1 MKGREVHMNLVLK
14 ATLLALTPFLRKQMN
29 GKVQLSLVMT
39 LITLVLKATLFALP
53 PFLLLRRN
61 QKQHCLRLL
70 RRNLHKPIKQK
81 QKPNRCHH
89 LNIQCPFILIHLNL
103 VILFPQFP
111 FILIHLNLVILF
123 PEFPFILI
131 HLLQIQLPH
140 ILFRM

>member
-1 MKGREVHMNLVLK
+1 MKGRKVHMSLVLK
-14 ATLLALTPFLRKQMN
+14 ATLIALTPEGRKQMN

-53 PFLLLRRN
+53 PFLLLCRN

-81 QKPNRCHH
+81 PKQKPKRRHH
-89 LNIQCPFILIHLNL
+89 LNIR
-103 VILFPQFP
+103 FPL
-111 FILIHLNLVILF
+111 ILIHLNLVILF

-131 HLLQIQLPH
+131 HLLQLQLPH
-140 ILFRM
+140 ILFLM

>member
-1 MKGREVHMNLVLK
+1 MSLVLK

-39 LITLVLKATLFALP
+39 LITLVLKATLLALP
-53 PFLLLRRN
+53 PFLLLRMN
-61 QKQHCLRLL
+61 LKQHCLRLL

-81 QKPNRCHH
+81 PKRRHH
-89 LNIQCPFILIHLNL
+89 LNIQFPLILIHLHL
-103 VILFPQFP
+103 VILC
-111 FILIHLNLVILF
+111 

-140 ILFRM
+140 ILFLM